1 MIWVY
6 TVFALL
12 LVIGY
17 HSDGPIRSVFI
28 WILAIGIGLY
38 NGSYAAGLGA
48 FIGLTFLLFPQLLLF
63 FGVGVFL
70 GKWLSGR
77 GLSQ

>member
-1 MIWVY
+1 MIWVF

-28 WILAIGIGLY
+28 WILAVGIGLY
-38 NGSYAAGLGA
+38 NASYGAGLGA

-70 GKWLSGR
+70 GKWLTGR
-77 GLSQ
+77 GPSQ